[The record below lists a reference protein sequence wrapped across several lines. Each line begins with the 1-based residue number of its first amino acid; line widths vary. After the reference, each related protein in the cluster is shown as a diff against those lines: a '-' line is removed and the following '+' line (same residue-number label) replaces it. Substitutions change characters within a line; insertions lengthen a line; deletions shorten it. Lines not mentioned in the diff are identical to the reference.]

1 MDDRLKLNIIYNGK
15 ETNFDLDKNSSLED
29 IKNRIFNEFNIAD
42 KDSIYIK
49 FNDIKYEK
57 IESSNYQVK
66 IELLNKIKIDSNFD
80 ESTNKKDKETIEKLN
95 NDILSLKEQI
105 KTINIEHQNN
115 IKKLQNEYEIFQTNV
130 TSYYEQ
136 YCSSLNEEIKKMIE
150 ELNQTKLDNKDNN
163 DDQNNIDNEIN
174 DICDKILDEIKELKT
189 KNINDYNDNNP
200 NEIIDEKNENK
211 INFEINNIN
220 EGKLNFDINNASWE
234 DFKNNYK
241 MDKLTEEEKTKLKD
255 IFDKK
260 NRDCFQT
267 GSILIE
273 ESYKNVKFEG
283 MI

>member
-80 ESTNKKDKETIEKLN
+80 ELTHIKDKETIEKLN

-115 IKKLQNEYEIFQTNV
+115 IKKLQNEYENFQTNV

-163 DDQNNIDNEIN
+163 DAQNNIDNEIN
-174 DICDKILDEIKELKT
+174 DIYDKILDEIKELKT

>member
-29 IKNRIFNEFNIAD
+29 IKNRIFNEFNIAE

-57 IESSNYQVK
+57 IESSNYHVK

-163 DDQNNIDNEIN
+163 DAQNNIDNEIN
-174 DICDKILDEIKELKT
+174 DIYDKILDEIKELKT

>member
-1 MDDRLKLNIIYNGK
+1 MDDRLKLNIIYNEK
-15 ETNFDLDKNSSLED
+15 ERNFDLDKNSSLED
-29 IKNRIFNEFNIAD
+29 IKNSISNEFNITD

-57 IESSNYQVK
+57 IESSNYHVK
-66 IELLNKIKIDSNFD
+66 IELLNKIEKDSNFD
-80 ESTNKKDKETIEKLN
+80 ELTNKNDQETIDKLN
-95 NDILSLKEQI
+95 NDISSLKEQI

-115 IKKLQNEYEIFQTNV
+115 INKLQNEYEIFQTNV
-130 TSYYEQ
+130 TKYYEQ

-163 DDQNNIDNEIN
+163 DAQNNIDNEIN
-174 DICDKILDEIKELKT
+174 DIYDKILVEIKELKT

-234 DFKNNYK
+234 DFKNNYQI
-241 MDKLTEEEKTKLKD
+241 DNLTEEEKAKLKD
-255 IFDKK
+255 IFHKKKK
-260 NRDCFQT
+260 NCFDT
-267 GSILIE
+267 ASILIE

>member
-1 MDDRLKLNIIYNGK
+1 MDDRLELNIIYNGK
-15 ETNFDLDKNSSLED
+15 ERNFDLDKNSSLED
-29 IKNRIFNEFNIAD
+29 IKNSISNEFNITD

-66 IELLNKIKIDSNFD
+66 IELLNNIKIDSKFD
-80 ESTNKKDKETIEKLN
+80 ELTHKKDQETIEKLN
-95 NDILSLKEQI
+95 NDISSLKEQI

-115 IKKLQNEYEIFQTNV
+115 INKLQNEYEIFQTNV
-130 TSYYEQ
+130 TKYYEQ

-150 ELNQTKLDNKDNN
+150 ELNKTKLDNKDNN
-163 DDQNNIDNEIN
+163 DAQNNIDNEIN
-174 DICDKILDEIKELKT
+174 DIYDKILDEIKELKT

-234 DFKNNYK
+234 DFKNNYN

-255 IFDKK
+255 IFYNK

>member
-15 ETNFDLDKNSSLED
+15 ERNFDLDKNSSLED
-29 IKNRIFNEFNIAD
+29 IKNSISNEFNITD

-66 IELLNKIKIDSNFD
+66 IELLNNIKKDSNFD
-80 ESTNKKDKETIEKLN
+80 ELTHKKDKEIIEKYKK
-95 NDILSLKEQI
+95 DILSLKEQI
-105 KTINIEHQNN
+105 ETINIEHQNN
-115 IKKLQNEYEIFQTNV
+115 INKLQNEYEIFQTNV
-130 TSYYEQ
+130 TKYYEQ

-150 ELNQTKLDNKDNN
+150 ELNKTKLDNKDNN
-163 DDQNNIDNEIN
+163 DAQNNIDNEIN
-174 DICDKILDEIKELKT
+174 DIYDKILDEIKELKT

>member
-57 IESSNYQVK
+57 IESSNYHVK
-66 IELLNKIKIDSNFD
+66 IELLNKIEKDSNFD
-80 ESTNKKDKETIEKLN
+80 ELTNKNDQETIDKLN
-95 NDILSLKEQI
+95 TDISSLKEQI

-130 TSYYEQ
+130 TNYYEQ

-163 DDQNNIDNEIN
+163 DAQNNIDNEIN
-174 DICDKILDEIKELKT
+174 NIYDKILDEIKELKT

-241 MDKLTEEEKTKLKD
+241 IDKLTEEEKTKLKD

>member
-1 MDDRLKLNIIYNGK
+1 MDDRLELNIIYNGK
-15 ETNFDLDKNSSLED
+15 ERNFDLDKNSSLED
-29 IKNRIFNEFNIAD
+29 IKNSISNEFNITD

-66 IELLNKIKIDSNFD
+66 IELLNNIKIDSKFD
-80 ESTNKKDKETIEKLN
+80 ELTHKKDQETIEKLN
-95 NDILSLKEQI
+95 NDISSLKEQI

-115 IKKLQNEYEIFQTNV
+115 INKLQNEYEIFQTNV

-163 DDQNNIDNEIN
+163 VAQNNIDNEIN
-174 DICDKILDEIKELKT
+174 DIYDKILDEIKELKT

-234 DFKNNYK
+234 DFKNNYN

-255 IFDKK
+255 IFYKK
-260 NRDCFQT
+260 NMDCFQT

>member
-57 IESSNYQVK
+57 IESSNYHVK
-66 IELLNKIKIDSNFD
+66 IELLNKIEKDSNFD
-80 ESTNKKDKETIEKLN
+80 ELTNKNDQETIDKLN

-130 TSYYEQ
+130 TKYYEQ

-150 ELNQTKLDNKDNN
+150 ELNKTKLDNKDNN
-163 DDQNNIDNEIN
+163 DAQNNIDNEIN
-174 DICDKILDEIKELKT
+174 DIYDKILDEIKELKT

-234 DFKNNYK
+234 DFKNNYN
-241 MDKLTEEEKTKLKD
+241 MDKLTEEEKKKLND
-255 IFDKK
+255 IFYKK

>member
-1 MDDRLKLNIIYNGK
+1 MDDKLKLNIIYNEK
-15 ETNFDLDKNSSLED
+15 EANFDLDKNLSLED
-29 IKNRIFNEFNIAD
+29 IKNSIFNEFDITD

-57 IESSNYQVK
+57 IESNNYQVK

-80 ESTNKKDKETIEKLN
+80 ELTHKKDKETIEKLK
-95 NDILSLKEQI
+95 NDISSLNEQI
-105 KTINIEHQNN
+105 KIINLEHQYN
-115 IKKLQNEYEIFQTNV
+115 IKKLQDEYEIFQTNV
-130 TSYYEQ
+130 TRYYEQ
-136 YCSSLNEEIKKMIE
+136 YCSSLIEEIKKVVG

-174 DICDKILDEIKELKT
+174 DICDKILVEIGELKT
-189 KNINDYNDNNP
+189 KNINDYNYNNQ

-211 INFEINNIN
+211 INFEINDIN

-241 MDKLTEEEKTKLKD
+241 MDNFTEEEKAKLKD
-255 IFDKK
+255 IFYK
-260 NRDCFQT
+260 NNRNCFDT
-267 GSILIE
+267 GSILID
-273 ESYKNVKFEG
+273 ESYKTVKFEG

>member
-29 IKNRIFNEFNIAD
+29 IKNRIFNEFNIAE

-66 IELLNKIKIDSNFD
+66 IELLNNIKIDSKFD
-80 ESTNKKDKETIEKLN
+80 ELTHKKDQETIEKLN

-105 KTINIEHQNN
+105 ETINIEHQNN

-163 DDQNNIDNEIN
+163 DAQNNIDNEIN
-174 DICDKILDEIKELKT
+174 DIYDKILDEIKELKA
-189 KNINDYNDNNP
+189 KNINDYNDNNQ

>member
-57 IESSNYQVK
+57 IESSNYHVK

-163 DDQNNIDNEIN
+163 VVQNNIDNEIN
-174 DICDKILDEIKELKT
+174 DIYDKILDEIKELKA

>member
-1 MDDRLKLNIIYNGK
+1 MDDKLKLNIIYNGK

-57 IESSNYQVK
+57 IESSNYHVK
-66 IELLNKIKIDSNFD
+66 IELLNKIEKDSNFD
-80 ESTNKKDKETIEKLN
+80 KLTYKNDQETIDKLN
-95 NDILSLKEQI
+95 TDISSLKEQI

-115 IKKLQNEYEIFQTNV
+115 INKLQNEYEIFQTNV
-130 TSYYEQ
+130 TKYYEQ

-150 ELNQTKLDNKDNN
+150 ELNKTKLDNKDNN
-163 DDQNNIDNEIN
+163 DAQNNIDNEIN
-174 DICDKILDEIKELKT
+174 DIYDKILDEIKELKT

-234 DFKNNYK
+234 DFKNNYN

>member
-29 IKNRIFNEFNIAD
+29 IKNRIFNEFNIAE

-57 IESSNYQVK
+57 IESSNYHVK

-163 DDQNNIDNEIN
+163 DAQNNIDNEIN
-174 DICDKILDEIKELKT
+174 DIYDKILDEIKELKA

>member
-1 MDDRLKLNIIYNGK
+1 MDDRLELNIIYNGK

-29 IKNRIFNEFNIAD
+29 IKNSIFNEFNITD

-66 IELLNKIKIDSNFD
+66 IELLNNIKIDSKFD
-80 ESTNKKDKETIEKLN
+80 ELTHKKDQETIEKLK

-105 KTINIEHQNN
+105 ETINFEYQNN
-115 IKKLQNEYEIFQTNV
+115 IKKLQNEYEIFQTNA

-136 YCSSLNEEIKKMIE
+136 YCSSLIEEIKKMNE

-163 DDQNNIDNEIN
+163 DAQNNIDNEIN
-174 DICDKILDEIKELKT
+174 DICDKILVEIKELKT

-211 INFEINNIN
+211 INFEIN
-220 EGKLNFDINNASWE
+220 EGELNFNIYNASWE
-234 DFKNNYK
+234 DFKNNYQI
-241 MDKLTEEEKTKLKD
+241 DKLTEEEKAKLKD
-255 IFDKK
+255 IFYKK

>member
-57 IESSNYQVK
+57 IESSNYHVK
-66 IELLNKIKIDSNFD
+66 IELLNKIEKDSNFD
-80 ESTNKKDKETIEKLN
+80 ELTNKNDQETIDKLN

-130 TSYYEQ
+130 TKYYEQ

-150 ELNQTKLDNKDNN
+150 ELNKTKLDNKDNN
-163 DDQNNIDNEIN
+163 DAQNNIDNEII
-174 DICDKILDEIKELKT
+174 DIYDKILDEIKELKT

-234 DFKNNYK
+234 DFKNNYN
-241 MDKLTEEEKTKLKD
+241 MDKLTEEEKTKLND
-255 IFDKK
+255 IFYKK

>member
-15 ETNFDLDKNSSLED
+15 ERNFDLDKNSSLED
-29 IKNRIFNEFNIAD
+29 IKNSIFNEFDIID

-66 IELLNKIKIDSNFD
+66 IELLNNIKIDSKFD
-80 ESTNKKDKETIEKLN
+80 ELTHKKDQETIEKLN
-95 NDILSLKEQI
+95 NDISSLKEQI

-115 IKKLQNEYEIFQTNV
+115 INKLQNEYEIFQTNA

-136 YCSSLNEEIKKMIE
+136 YCSSLIEEIKKMIE

-163 DDQNNIDNEIN
+163 VVQNNIDNEIN
-174 DICDKILDEIKELKT
+174 DIYDKILDEIKELKA

-211 INFEINNIN
+211 INFEIN
-220 EGKLNFDINNASWE
+220 EGELNFNIYNASWE
-234 DFKNNYK
+234 DFKNNYQI
-241 MDKLTEEEKTKLKD
+241 DKLTEEEKAKLKD
-255 IFDKK
+255 IFYKK
-260 NRDCFQT
+260 NSDCFQT

>member
-57 IESSNYQVK
+57 IESSNYHVK
-66 IELLNKIKIDSNFD
+66 IELLNKIEKDSNFD
-80 ESTNKKDKETIEKLN
+80 ELTNKNDQETIDKLN

-130 TSYYEQ
+130 TKYYEQ

-150 ELNQTKLDNKDNN
+150 ELNKTKLDNKDNN
-163 DDQNNIDNEIN
+163 DAQNNIDNEIN
-174 DICDKILDEIKELKT
+174 GICDKILDEIKELKA

>member
-1 MDDRLKLNIIYNGK
+1 MDDRLELNIIYNGK
-15 ETNFDLDKNSSLED
+15 ERNFDLDKNSSLED

-66 IELLNKIKIDSNFD
+66 IELLNNIKIDSKFD
-80 ESTNKKDKETIEKLN
+80 ELTHKKDQETIEKLN
-95 NDILSLKEQI
+95 NDISSLKEQI

-115 IKKLQNEYEIFQTNV
+115 INKLQNEYEIFQTNV
-130 TSYYEQ
+130 TKYYEQ

-150 ELNQTKLDNKDNN
+150 ELNKTKLDNKDNN
-163 DDQNNIDNEIN
+163 DAQNNIDNEIN
-174 DICDKILDEIKELKT
+174 DIYDKILDEIKELKT

>member
-1 MDDRLKLNIIYNGK
+1 MDDRLELNIIYNGK
-15 ETNFDLDKNSSLED
+15 ERNFDLDKNSSLED
-29 IKNRIFNEFNIAD
+29 IKNSISNEFNITD

-66 IELLNKIKIDSNFD
+66 IELLNNIKIDSKFD
-80 ESTNKKDKETIEKLN
+80 ELTHKKDQETIEKLN

-105 KTINIEHQNN
+105 ETINIEHQNN

-163 DDQNNIDNEIN
+163 VVQNNIDNEIN
-174 DICDKILDEIKELKT
+174 DICDKILDEIRDLKT
-189 KNINDYNDNNP
+189 KNINNFNDNNQ

-211 INFEINNIN
+211 INFEINNITK
-220 EGKLNFDINNASWE
+220 GKLNFNINNASWE
-234 DFKNNYK
+234 DFKNNYPI
-241 MDKLTEEEKTKLKD
+241 DNLTEEEKAKLKD
-255 IFDKK
+255 IFHEK
-260 NRDCFQT
+260 NRDCFDT
-267 GSILIE
+267 ASILIE
-273 ESYKNVKFEG
+273 ESYKKVKFEG